1 MSNNEELELIT
12 ADPEGIFQEAKNL
25 YKELSGNEV
34 VPASE
39 ESYLLG
45 TISALIGNI
54 KAEMNRVAL
63 ENYLPYAKNMRLDLK
78 GAIYGS
84 RGERLGANAA
94 RTTMRCH
101 ISTTIE
107 RNVVIPSGTRFLY
120 KTYIFTTE
128 DEYTINQ
135 GELFVDIPVVCETT
149 GDIGTILKGEI
160 TEIIDRYDY
169 FESCENIT
177 DVSGGRDDEDDESYR
192 KRIREI
198 PESFTSAG
206 SEGAYK
212 FWTKKASSL
221 VTDVII
227 KSPTPNVL
235 DIYVCN
241 NQAIIQTEEKQ
252 KIKEYLEQEDIKALN
267 DKITIKDPEIHNY
280 NIKIKYYLYKNARN
294 SKELIEKNLQET
306 LKNYT
311 TNLKI
316 GDSINIQDLIGICKS
331 NSDIKK
337 IEIEEPAEYEAT
349 DITICSCDEISLI
362 FMGSEEK

>member
-1 MSNNEELELIT
+1 MNNNDELELIT
-12 ADPEGIFQEAKNL
+12 ADPEGIFQEAKEI
-25 YKELSGNEV
+25 YKELSGVEV
-34 VPASE
+34 IPASE
-39 ESYLLG
+39 EAYLLG
-45 TISALIGNI
+45 TICALIGNI

-63 ENYLPYAKNMRLDLK
+63 ENYLPFARNIRLDLK

-94 RTTMRCH
+94 RTTMRCY
-101 ISTTIE
+101 ISTTVE
-107 RNVVIPSGTRFLY
+107 RNVVIPKGTRFIH
-120 KTYIFTTE
+120 KTYIFITE
-128 DEYTINQ
+128 DEYSINQ
-135 GELFVDIPVVCETT
+135 GELFVDIPVVCETA

-160 TEIIDRYDY
+160 IEIVDRYDY

-177 DVSGGRDDEDDESYR
+177 NVSGGRDDEDDEAYR
-192 KRIREI
+192 ERIREI

-241 NQAIIQTEEKQ
+241 NQSLIQTEEKQ
-252 KIKEYLEQEDIKALN
+252 KIKEFLEQEDIKALN
-267 DKITIKDPEIHNY
+267 DKITIKDPEIYNY
-280 NIKIKYYLYKNARN
+280 NIKIKYYLYKDARN
-294 SKELIEKNLQET
+294 SKELIEKK
-306 LKNYT
+306 LKEALNTYT
-311 TNLKI
+311 TSLKI

-331 NSDIKK
+331 NPDIKK
-337 IEIEEPAEYEAT
+337 IEIDEPVEHEAT
-349 DITICSCDEISLI
+349 DITICSCDEISLT